1 MLGRRTPVILQSE
14 APECGIA
21 CLAMIASHHGRRTDL
36 SAMRLRLAPSMKGV
50 TFKHIAAIADSLG
63 LASRGVKVPLE
74 SLGSLKLPA
83 ILHWDMNH
91 FVVLT
96 KVSGRRLTIHDPARG
111 RVGLTLKEASD
122 HYTGVAMELWPTPAF
137 QKKDER
143 ERVSAWQ
150 LLGAAAGARGAIV
163 QVLLLSLVLE
173 IFAIAMPFFLQIVVD
188 RVIIS
193 RDRDLLT
200 VLGVG
205 FAGLALMIAVVT
217 ALRGWLGVYI
227 STRMNLQLLDTLFAR
242 LTRLPLEWFEKRN
255 IGDIVS
261 RFRSVDAIQRTLTL
275 TFLETAMDGL
285 MVAVT
290 VAVMFFYSAELTF
303 IVLAA
308 AALYAALRFGFY
320 GAQRRAT
327 DERLV
332 HEARASTHFIET
344 LRGMMAIKLNL
355 REAERRAAY
364 LNHVV
369 GQTNAEVRTQALAIV
384 QRAANVAIFG
394 IENVAV
400 IWLGAL
406 LVLDGRFSVGM
417 LFAFM
422 GFKLLFITRVSNL
435 VDKGIEFRMLD
446 LHAERVADIALAE
459 PEPQSAP
466 GARDAVATGPFEI
479 SGRNLGYAYGVEG
492 FVFRGVDF
500 SARPGEVVA
509 IVGPSGA
516 GKTTLVKVLTGL
528 FPPTEGRLS
537 ADGRDV
543 RDWDRADWRAR
554 IGVVMQEDTLFV
566 GTIEDNI
573 AFFDPAHDPARVREV
588 ARLAQ
593 IAEDVEAMPMGYN
606 TMVGSLGV
614 ALSGGQK
621 QRVLLARALYRQ
633 PQILFLDETFDQLD
647 LAREQSITAGL
658 RQTGIGLVIVSHRP
672 ETVRA
677 VDRIVELGKPL
688 ARVA

>member
-50 TFKHIAAIADSLG
+50 TFKHIAGIADSLG

-74 SLGSLKLPA
+74 NLSGLKLPA

-111 RVGLTLKEASD
+111 RVVLTLQEASD
-122 HYTGVAMELWPTPAF
+122 HYTGVAMEMWPTPAF

-205 FAGLALMIAVVT
+205 FAGLALMIALVT

-290 VAVMFFYSAELTF
+290 VAVMFFYSAELTL
-303 IVLAA
+303 IVLTA

-320 GAQRRAT
+320 
-327 DERLV
+327 
-332 HEARASTHFIET
+332 
-344 LRGMMAIKLNL
+344 
-355 REAERRAAY
+355 
-364 LNHVV
+364 
-369 GQTNAEVRTQALAIV
+369 
-384 QRAANVAIFG
+384 
-394 IENVAV
+394 
-400 IWLGAL
+400 
-406 LVLDGRFSVGM
+406 
-417 LFAFM
+417 
-422 GFKLLFITRVSNL
+422 
-435 VDKGIEFRMLD
+435 
-446 LHAERVADIALAE
+446 
-459 PEPQSAP
+459 
-466 GARDAVATGPFEI
+466 
-479 SGRNLGYAYGVEG
+479 
-492 FVFRGVDF
+492 
-500 SARPGEVVA
+500 
-509 IVGPSGA
+509 
-516 GKTTLVKVLTGL
+516 
-528 FPPTEGRLS
+528 
-537 ADGRDV
+537 
-543 RDWDRADWRAR
+543 
-554 IGVVMQEDTLFV
+554 
-566 GTIEDNI
+566 
-573 AFFDPAHDPARVREV
+573 
-588 ARLAQ
+588 
-593 IAEDVEAMPMGYN
+593 
-606 TMVGSLGV
+606 
-614 ALSGGQK
+614 
-621 QRVLLARALYRQ
+621 
-633 PQILFLDETFDQLD
+633 
-647 LAREQSITAGL
+647 
-658 RQTGIGLVIVSHRP
+658 
-672 ETVRA
+672 
-677 VDRIVELGKPL
+677 
-688 ARVA
+688 